1 MSKIELAEQAF
12 ERFRLEL
19 LTENKFQDPTVD
31 WDSLRRAFLRSIFH
45 ILETQTTGKNIIL
58 E

>member
-12 ERFRLEL
+12 ERFKLEL
-19 LTENKFQDPTVD
+19 LVESKFQDPSVD
-31 WDSLRRAFLRSIFH
+31 WLSIRRAFLRSIMN
-45 ILETQTTGKNIIL
+45 ILETQNTGKNIIL